1 MVRALNVLFCTK
13 NTFLVFSVQRLIK
26 RRDFDMITTKSTTIF
41 MRRSAY
47 TILFLLSVTMLAGC
61 GSKGTAPEIWG
72 RGEAKEVDINSKIPG
87 RVVSLLV
94 KEGDKVTKGQ
104 VLAHIDSRDIVA
116 QANQARAN
124 IKALDAQTAQA
135 ITVTQLQDQTAK
147 ATLHTAQAQLEKA
160 KSDLALAESD
170 NKRFSELVISG
181 AISQQLYDTYRTK
194 YQVAQAAFTQAE
206 ANIAAAQAGLLQTN
220 VNTANEEAM
229 RSKVDQ
235 AKATLQQVEV
245 SLDET
250 EIRAPFDGII
260 TAKYVEEGAMISQGM
275 PLVAIQDPLDNWV
288 NLKVKETDLSHYS
301 IQQSVNLQGRDNNLI
316 VSGTIVDISKK
327 AEFATYR
334 ATSERGD
341 NDIITF
347 NVKIQINSDKIR
359 PGMRFKLMDGGK

>member
-1 MVRALNVLFCTK
+1 MF
-13 NTFLVFSVQRLIK
+13 
-26 RRDFDMITTKSTTIF
+26 ITRSKTNL
-41 MRRSAY
+41 MRYSAY
-47 TILFLLSVTMLAGC
+47 TLLLFLSIALLGGC
-61 GSKGTAPEIWG
+61 GNNAASPEMWG
-72 RGEAKEVDINSKIPG
+72 RSEAKEVDINSKIPG

-94 KEGDKVTKGQ
+94 KEGDRVTKGQ
-104 VLAHIDSRDIVA
+104 ILAHIDNRDIVA
-116 QANQARAN
+116 QANQAQAN

-135 ITVTQLQDQTAK
+135 ATVTVLQDQTAK
-147 ATLHTAQAQLEKA
+147 AALHTAQAQLEKA

-170 NKRFSELVISG
+170 YNRFGELVASG
-181 AISQQLYDTYRTK
+181 AISQQVFDTYRSK
-194 YQVAQAAFTQAE
+194 YQVAQAAYTQAE
-206 ANIAAAQAGLLQTN
+206 ASIAAAQAGLLQTN

-235 AKATLQQVEV
+235 AQATLQQVEV

-260 TAKYVEEGAMISQGM
+260 TTKYVEEGAMVSQGM

-288 NLKVKETDLSHYS
+288 DLKVKETDLSRYS
-301 IQQSVNLQGRDNNLI
+301 LQQSINLQGRDSNLI
-316 VSGTIVDISKK
+316 VSGIIVDISKK

-347 NVKIQINSDKIR
+347 NIKIQVNSDKIR
-359 PGMRFKLMDGGK
+359 PGMRFKQMNGGK